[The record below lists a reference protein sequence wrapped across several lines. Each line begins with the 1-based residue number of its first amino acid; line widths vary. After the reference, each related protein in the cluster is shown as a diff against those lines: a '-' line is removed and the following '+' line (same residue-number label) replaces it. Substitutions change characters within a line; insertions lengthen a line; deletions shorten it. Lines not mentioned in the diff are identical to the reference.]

1 MDPTLIRQKL
11 IETLV
16 RIQVDSGLHCPPI
29 VGGTQP
35 IEELEKFDSKMWPV
49 ATGMLSTA
57 IGVEIPVTM
66 NIFRIKGTKTAMTID
81 ETVALVCKLATPQAV
96 AA

>member
-16 RIQVDSGLHCPPI
+16 RIQLDSGLPCPPI

-49 ATGMLSTA
+49 ATGMLSTV